1 MALFCV
7 LIPGQILSA
16 AVPTLSEEN
25 RKNSAAQQASAF
37 CYYGYDSIMA
47 GQRFTPAHRERE
59 RAALLSRSL
68 LMELKAKGVFF
79 FLHKEETI
87 SHLMWEVT
95 AASLTSQST
104 LPPAA
109 LSKWP
114 PLLLCSQPE
123 NEHGGRR
130 NQTGRDVPPRRCS
143 SRPLFVC
150 FGLNRSGEV
159 ECSYSVFFFFLDLV
173 HFQFHVSQI
182 SSKAKQKLL

>member
-59 RAALLSRSL
+59 RTVLSRSP
-68 LMELKAKGVFF
+68 LKKHKPKGVFFFFF
-79 FLHKEETI
+79 FLHKEESI

-114 PLLLCSQPE
+114 PLLLRSQPE
-123 NEHGGRR
+123 NQHAGRR
-130 NQTGRDVPPRRCS
+130 NQTGRDAPLPALLITPTVCLLWPEPERQ
-143 SRPLFVC
+143 SRV
-150 FGLNRSGEV
+150 
-159 ECSYSVFFFFLDLV
+159 
-173 HFQFHVSQI
+173 
-182 SSKAKQKLL
+182 